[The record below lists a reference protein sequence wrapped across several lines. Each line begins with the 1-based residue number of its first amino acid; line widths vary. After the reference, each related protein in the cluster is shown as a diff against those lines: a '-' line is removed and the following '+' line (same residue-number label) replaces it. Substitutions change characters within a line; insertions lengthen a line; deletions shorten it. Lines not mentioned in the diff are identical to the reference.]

1 VKLKI
6 SWIELSQDLLPHS
19 DLDSAEDLKLVSNE
33 ILEAFE
39 IGGYSEELE
48 LDDKILTV
56 TSVFS
61 SKLLQD
67 ISKSIKIYE
76 MGRWGKLLSGDVVTV
91 VGETI
96 TYALLN
102 QLFGISIN
110 DILPF
115 RNVKF
120 LGTISDLAINIEKYD
135 KLRKFLNAK
144 NGLLFV
150 EAKAT
155 MTFRRSQIVN
165 TISKSLV
172 TIENLRYPDN
182 YGLISYVVKYNNQLY
197 DMMILIKP

>member
-1 VKLKI
+1 MKLKI

-48 LDDKILTV
+48 LDDKILAV

-67 ISKSIKIYE
+67 IPKSIKIYE
-76 MGRWGKLLSGDVVTV
+76 MGRWGRLLSGDVVTV

-120 LGTISDLAINIEKYD
+120 LGIISDLAINIEKYN
-135 KLRKFLNAK
+135 KLR
-144 NGLLFV
+144 
-150 EAKAT
+150 
-155 MTFRRSQIVN
+155 
-165 TISKSLV
+165 
-172 TIENLRYPDN
+172 
-182 YGLISYVVKYNNQLY
+182 
-197 DMMILIKP
+197 

>member
-48 LDDKILTV
+48 LDDKILAV

-67 ISKSIKIYE
+67 ISKLIKIYE

>member
-1 VKLKI
+1 MKLKI

>member
-1 VKLKI
+1 MKLKI

-48 LDDKILTV
+48 LDDKILAV

-67 ISKSIKIYE
+67 IPKSIKIYE
-76 MGRWGKLLSGDVVTV
+76 MGRWGRLLSGDVVTV

-120 LGTISDLAINIEKYD
+120 LGIISDLAINIEKYN

>member
-1 VKLKI
+1 MKLKI

-76 MGRWGKLLSGDVVTV
+76 MGRWG
-91 VGETI
+91 
-96 TYALLN
+96 
-102 QLFGISIN
+102 
-110 DILPF
+110 
-115 RNVKF
+115 
-120 LGTISDLAINIEKYD
+120 
-135 KLRKFLNAK
+135 
-144 NGLLFV
+144 
-150 EAKAT
+150 
-155 MTFRRSQIVN
+155 
-165 TISKSLV
+165 
-172 TIENLRYPDN
+172 
-182 YGLISYVVKYNNQLY
+182 
-197 DMMILIKP
+197 

>member
-1 VKLKI
+1 MKLKI

-19 DLDSAEDLKLVSNE
+19 DLDSPEDLKLISNE

-39 IGGYSEELE
+39 IGGHSEEIE
-48 LDDKILTV
+48 LDDKILTI
-56 TSVFS
+56 TSIFS

-67 ISKSIKIYE
+67 IPKSIRIYE

-91 VGETI
+91 IGETI

-102 QLFGISIN
+102 QLFNISIN

-135 KLRKFLNAK
+135 TLRKFLNAK
-144 NGLLFV
+144 SGLLFV

-182 YGLISYVVKYNNQLY
+182 YGLISYIIKYNNQLY
-197 DMMILIKP
+197 DLMILIKP

>member
-1 VKLKI
+1 MKLKI

-48 LDDKILTV
+48 LDDKILAV

-67 ISKSIKIYE
+67 ISKLIKIYE

>member
-1 VKLKI
+1 MKLKI

-48 LDDKILTV
+48 LDDKILAV

-67 ISKSIKIYE
+67 IPKSIKIYE

-91 VGETI
+91 IGETI